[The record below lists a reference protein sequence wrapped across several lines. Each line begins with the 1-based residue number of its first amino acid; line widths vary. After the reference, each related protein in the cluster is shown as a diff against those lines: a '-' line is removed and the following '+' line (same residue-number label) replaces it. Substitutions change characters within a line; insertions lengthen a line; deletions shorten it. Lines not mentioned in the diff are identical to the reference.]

1 MAALSA
7 RLSLRMDTK
16 ILTQNPLRRGG
27 GSLQGSDRQM
37 LAVARLPA
45 ASFGKGRRPWASL
58 RIGPASLSD
67 FSDRGTPQEL
77 HVLRGS
83 RKRFPKLKNIGYRRE
98 HLRTQS
104 YYVGT
109 AGTVSAEVTRR
120 FIAER
125 QGK

>member
-1 MAALSA
+1 MG
-7 RLSLRMDTK
+7 
-16 ILTQNPLRRGG
+16 I
-27 GSLQGSDRQM
+27 
-37 LAVARLPA
+37 
-45 ASFGKGRRPWASL
+45 ASYR
-58 RIGPASLSD
+58 PASLSD
-67 FSDRGTPQEL
+67 FNNRGTPQEL

-109 AGTVSAEVTRR
+109 AWTVSAEVTRR